1 MVEAVRTPAASA
13 EEVRLPP
20 PSLEIGDGAD
30 RWQRAV
36 WPEVVLAMPIE

>member
-1 MVEAVRTPAASA
+1 VVEAVRTPAASALA

-20 PSLEIGDGAD
+20 PSLEVGDGAD

-36 WPEVVLAMPIE
+36 WPE